1 MLQKAF
7 PNAFANHGC
16 ILQHFEGFFKTPFRS
31 TGHQSYSL
39 DCSRIPR
46 GQKDDPLHHTMS
58 HMCIISLQYHYYLKQ
73 SKSIVVGSDSDD

>member
-39 DCSRIPR
+39 DRSRIPR
-46 GQKDDPLHHTMS
+46 GQKVATPFGQPHRVFY
-58 HMCIISLQYHYYLKQ
+58 YHSTATKLK
-73 SKSIVVGSDSDD
+73 V

>member
-7 PNAFANHGC
+7 PNAFANHGY

-39 DCSRIPR
+39 DRSRIPR
-46 GQKDDPLHHTMS
+46 GQKV
-58 HMCIISLQYHYYLKQ
+58 YVLKT
-73 SKSIVVGSDSDD
+73 KRLARIFG

>member
-7 PNAFANHGC
+7 LNAFANHGC

-39 DCSRIPR
+39 DRSRIPR
-46 GQKDDPLHHTMS
+46 GQKL
-58 HMCIISLQYHYYLKQ
+58 IIVDKKTLRKFYNSEYMRME
-73 SKSIVVGSDSDD
+73 VVVEVTGG